1 MLTEPL
7 PSTLDLRKAATRG
20 VSVKGT
26 VKALD
31 LQRFRPLLA
40 EDEGVVQADL
50 TFSRDQ
56 ENRFLVA
63 VSVAVEVQVICQRCL
78 EPMALLVAGENTLAI
93 VWTDEEAAQL
103 PKHLE
108 PLIVNEEAYSL
119 WDVVEDE
126 LILALPPFSYH
137 RLEECKQIQIESDF
151 STSLP
156 DQEAGEEKPNP
167 FDVLAQLKPGNKH

>member
-1 MLTEPL
+1 LY
-7 PSTLDLRKAATRG
+7 
-20 VSVKGT
+20 
-26 VKALD
+26 
-31 LQRFRPLLA
+31 
-40 EDEGVVQADL
+40 
-50 TFSRDQ
+50 
-56 ENRFLVA
+56 
-63 VSVAVEVQVICQRCL
+63 L
-78 EPMALLVAGENTLAI
+78 EGENTLAI
-93 VWTDEEAAQL
+93 VWTDEQAAQL
-103 PKHLE
+103 PRHLE

-137 RLEECKQIQIESDF
+137 PLEECKQIQIESDF